1 MPQHC
6 VLYSTNSYRWLSS
19 AYTHIY
25 ITPHLRT
32 HLHDNIIV
40 LVESNASLL
49 HVQEVLLR
57 HAVQSVCHDPLA
69 RIVLSRIT
77 PHDPLYSSA
86 IHFFP
91 TFPLVLFDRD
101 DVHKRMVPR
110 HLLMLLEVQLH
121 HRLQHHHAQAV
132 LLAILRLEIRLE
144 EGENEAVKVYR
155 EVSDET
161 ITLEVVKLDLRIYGA
176 VELLEGPILQ
186 VEICGCKNV

>member
-1 MPQHC
+1 
-6 VLYSTNSYRWLSS
+6 
-19 AYTHIY
+19 
-25 ITPHLRT
+25 
-32 HLHDNIIV
+32 
-40 LVESNASLL
+40 
-49 HVQEVLLR
+49 
-57 HAVQSVCHDPLA
+57 
-69 RIVLSRIT
+69 
-77 PHDPLYSSA
+77 
-86 IHFFP
+86 
-91 TFPLVLFDRD
+91 
-101 DVHKRMVPR
+101 
-110 HLLMLLEVQLH
+110 MLLEVQLH